1 MRDATRLDIYFND
14 DRALFL
20 IPLYQRKYAW
30 QQKHCQRLFSD
41 LMKINK
47 ENIRSHFFGSIV
59 SVKADSEHENDLLII
74 DGQQRITT
82 ISILILAAINAVK
95 NGDMKCENE
104 EFIKDT
110 REKFL
115 YAKYRRHVERK
126 IKLRPI
132 DDDLKAYDALFTN
145 DEDKFVP
152 ADKSGITKNYLFFY
166 NLIIGQGH
174 PLFFEDLIEAI
185 ERLIIIDIC
194 LDSNDNPQLIFE
206 SLNSCGKDLEEADKV
221 RNYLLMSQSKELQE
235 QYYYMY
241 WQKIEHLTDGEPT
254 MFIRDYLTLNRKVI
268 SNIDEL
274 YFDFKAY
281 DEKMGISRED
291 LLADMLKYARYY
303 QMAIK
308 GKTDSDRL
316 NRKLRQLASIGSA
329 VCVPFYLAF
338 LNYADEKGLS
348 EQERYEVFD
357 VVENYWARRIICNWP
372 ANAMSKAFALL
383 HSDILRIYDTHK
395 RRGLEVEVPYVEVMK
410 YIILKKQGTG
420 EFPIDRYV
428 IESFPQRQIYKMPP
442 SYRAF
447 LFERMENLD
456 SKETDESIIQKLNEG
471 KITIEH
477 IMPQHLTPQWREALG
492 PEAERIQEQ
501 YLHTFANLTLTGYN
515 IDYSNRPYSD
525 KWNGYS
531 YTKKDRETKEDKT
544 IQVYGYKDSAFKLS
558 NYMKQHQQ
566 WTEEELKERG
576 KLLLDNFLHLWP
588 MISTQYKPLEREVD
602 VVSIDDDDTEL
613 KGRTITAFRYK
624 GVKHEVWSW
633 KMMLIEVCKLIFNEY
648 PSEMLYLATKN
659 DYLHST
665 AQTYT
670 TPIVNNCHV
679 WASND
684 TRSKR
689 NVLLYIFKEIGIDPS
704 ILELEL
710 EPINNNVVDDNVED

>member
-1 MRDATRLDIYFND
+1 MRDATRLDIYFKD

-95 NGDMKCENE
+95 NGDMKCGNE

-235 QYYYMY
+235 QYYYKY

>member
-1 MRDATRLDIYFND
+1 MRDATRLDIYFKD

-104 EFIKDT
+104 EFLKDT
-110 REKFL
+110 MEKFL

-132 DDDLKAYDALFTN
+132 DGDLKAYDALFTN

-166 NLIIGQGH
+166 NLITGQGYQ
-174 PLFFEDLIEAI
+174 LDFEYLIDAI

-221 RNYLLMSQSKELQE
+221 RNYLLMSQSKDLQE
-235 QYYYMY
+235 DYYYKY
-241 WQKIEHLTDGEPT
+241 WQKIEQLTDGEPT

-281 DEKMGISRED
+281 DEKMGLSRED

-308 GKTDSDRL
+308 GKTNSERL
-316 NRKLRQLASIGSA
+316 NRKLHQLASIGSA

-357 VVENYWARRIICNWP
+357 VVENYWARRIICGWP

-383 HSDILRIYDTHK
+383 HSDILRIYNTHK
-395 RRGLEVEVPYVEVMK
+395 QRGLEVEVPYVEVMK

-428 IESFPQRQIYKMPP
+428 IDSFPQRQIYKMPP

-456 SKETDESIIQKLNEG
+456 SKEADESIIQKLNDG

-531 YTKKDRETKEDKT
+531 YTKKDRETKEDKS
-544 IQVYGYKDSAFKLS
+544 IHVYGYKDSAFKLS
-558 NYMKQHQQ
+558 NYMKLHQQ

-588 MISTQYKPLEREVD
+588 MITTQYKPLEREVD
-602 VVSIDDDDTEL
+602 IVSIDDDDTEL
-613 KGRTITAFRYK
+613 KGRSITAFRYK

-633 KMMLIEVCKLIFNEY
+633 KMMLVEVCKLVFNEY

-659 DYLHST
+659 DNLHST
-665 AQTYT
+665 AKSYT

-679 WASND
+679 WTSND

-689 NVLLYIFKEIGIDPS
+689 NVLLYIFNEIGIDSS

>member
-1 MRDATRLDIYFND
+1 MRDATRLDIYFKD

-235 QYYYMY
+235 QYYYKY

>member
-1 MRDATRLDIYFND
+1 MRDATRLDIYFKD

-235 QYYYMY
+235 QYYYKY

-420 EFPIDRYV
+420 EFPIDRYI

-633 KMMLIEVCKLIFNEY
+633 KMMLVEVCKLIFNEY